1 MTLQKHA
8 FHGSRPLRR
17 PSLRLT
23 RRVAAL
29 LALLAVGAVAGQEAA
44 VFRRSL
50 DRIASLDPA
59 QAASVYAGRAVGL
72 VYETLVEYDYAARP
86 YRLIPGLVE
95 SLPEVTDEGRV
106 YTFRLVTNAWFD
118 ADPCFG
124 LAQDGPAA
132 RPMRRRVQAQDVVFS
147 LKRLA
152 DAKLASSGAWL
163 VKDQILGM
171 RAFAEQSAGAAP
183 TDYSLRVDGL
193 RALDDRTVRI
203 ELVRP
208 SPEFVW
214 MMAMPY
220 AAVVPHEAVESYGKD
235 FGARAVGSAA
245 YRLASWRRNY
255 EMIFD
260 RVPEWRGWAGASGR
274 PFDRICYRVMDD
286 ASTQWLSFLA
296 GELDFLGEIA
306 RDNWDAVIGS
316 DGTLAPALSR
326 RGVRLHGLATLEVA
340 YVAFNCEDPVV
351 GHNPAL
357 RRALNCAFDGARWEA
372 FYNHRVV
379 RADGAVPPQVAGYLD
394 KPFPWTFDLDRAKAL
409 LAEAGYPGGVDP
421 ATGRRLSLTLDL
433 GRTTQDVRET
443 TELLCAFFE
452 RIGIDLQPRYQN
464 WPAFL
469 ERVSRRET
477 QMFRV
482 GWVGD
487 YPDALNFLQ
496 LFYGPN
502 QSPGPNRCNFRDPA
516 FDALYDEAARTP
528 DEAARLELYRR
539 MQAIIRDACPWIFI
553 HFPRAY
559 SLTGPRVDHYLPH
572 DFPYGMEKYL
582 RVGGR

>member
-1 MTLQKHA
+1 MARRRRRL
-8 FHGSRPLRR
+8 LRAWV
-17 PSLRLT
+17 P
-23 RRVAAL
+23 VVL
-29 LALLAVGAVAGQEAA
+29 LASGVALGQGES

-50 DRIASLDPA
+50 DRVASLDPVE
-59 QAASVYAGRAVGL
+59 AASVYAGRAVGL

-86 YRLIPGLVE
+86 YRLTPGLAE
-95 SLPEVTDEGRV
+95 ALPVTETDGRV
-106 YTFRLVTNAWFD
+106 YTFRMVTNAWFV

-124 LAQDGPAA
+124 TAPDGTPL
-132 RPMRRRVQAQDVVFS
+132 RRRVTAEDVVFS

-152 DAKLASSGAWL
+152 DAKLASPGAWL
-163 VKDQILGM
+163 VKDQIAGM
-171 RAFAEQSAGAAP
+171 RTFAERSAGAAP
-183 TDYSLRVDGL
+183 TDYSLPVAGL
-193 RALDDRTVRI
+193 RAVDSRTVRI

-208 SPEFVW
+208 SPEFMW
-214 MMAMPY
+214 TLAMPY
-220 AAVVPHEAVESYGKD
+220 AAVVPREAVEKYGRD
-235 FGARAVGSAA
+235 FSGRAIGSAA

-255 EMIFD
+255 EMVFE
-260 RVPEWRGWAGASGR
+260 RVPEWRGWAALAGR

-286 ASTQWLSFLA
+286 VSTQWLAFLA

-306 RDNWDAVIGS
+306 RDNWDAVIEAG
-316 DGTLAPALSR
+316 GTLAPALVK
-326 RGVRLHGLATLEVA
+326 RGVRLHSMETLEVA
-340 YVAFNCEDPVV
+340 YVAFNFDDPVV
-351 GHNPAL
+351 GPNPAL

-372 FYNHRVV
+372 FYNGRVV
-379 RADGAVPPQVAGYLD
+379 RADGPVPPQVAGYL
-394 KPFPWTFDLDRAKAL
+394 KAPFPWVFDLARARAL

-421 ATGRRLSLTLDL
+421 KTGRRLVLTLDL
-433 GRTTQDVRET
+433 GRTTQDVRES
-443 TELLCAFFE
+443 TELMCAFFE

-469 ERVSRRET
+469 QRISRRET
-477 QMFRV
+477 QMFRI

-516 FDALYDEAARTP
+516 FDALYDEAARTT

-539 MQAIIRDACPWIFI
+539 MQAIIREACPWIFV

-559 SLTGPRVDHYLPH
+559 SLCGPRVGNYLPH
-572 DFPYGMEKYL
+572 DFPYGMEKHL
-582 RVGGR
+582 RVNGP

>member
-1 MTLQKHA
+1 MTNDRETPERSGVA
-8 FHGSRPLRR
+8 PRRISRAAW
-17 PSLRLT
+17 
-23 RRVAAL
+23 VAVLFLPL
-29 LALLAVGAVAGQEAA
+29 LAAGVAVGQEVA

-50 DRIASLDPA
+50 DRVASLDPA
-59 QAASVYAGRAVGL
+59 EAASVYASRAVCL
-72 VYETLVEYDYAARP
+72 VYETLLEYDYAARP
-86 YRLIPGLVE
+86 YRLTPGLAE
-95 SLPEVTDEGRV
+95 ALPEVSPDGRV
-106 YTFRLVTNAWFD
+106 YTFRLVTNAWFS

-124 LAQDGPAA
+124 RGADNAPL
-132 RPMRRRVQAQDVVFS
+132 RRRVTAADVVFS

-152 DAKLASSGAWL
+152 DAQVASSGAWL
-163 VKDQILGM
+163 VKDSILGM
-171 RAFAEQSAGAAP
+171 RAFAERSAGNPP
-183 TDYSLRVDGL
+183 TDYSLPVAGL

-203 ELVRP
+203 ELARP
-208 SPEFVW
+208 NPSFVW
-214 MMAMPY
+214 TLAMAY
-220 AAVVPHEAVESYGKD
+220 AAVVPHEAVTAYGRA
-235 FGARAVGSAA
+235 FGSRAVGSAA

-255 EMIFD
+255 EMVFERI
-260 RVPEWRGWAGASGR
+260 PEWRGWPGLPGR

-306 RDNWDAVIGS
+306 RDNWDAVIRQ
-316 DGTLAPALSR
+316 DGALAPGLVG
-326 RGVRLHGLATLEVA
+326 RGARLHSLATLEVA
-340 YVAFNCEDPVV
+340 YVAFNFDDPVV
-351 GHNPAL
+351 GPNLAL

-372 FYNHRVV
+372 FYNGRVT

-394 KPFPWTFDLDRAKAL
+394 APFPWTFDLDRARAL
-409 LAEAGYPGGVDP
+409 LADAGYPGGRDP
-421 ATGRRLSLTLDL
+421 ATGRRLALTLDL
-433 GRTTQDVRET
+433 GRTSQDVRES
-443 TELLCAFFE
+443 TELLCAFFD

-469 ERVSRRET
+469 QRVSRRET
-477 QMFRV
+477 QMFRI

-516 FDALYDEAARTP
+516 FDALYEEAERTA
-528 DEAARLELYRR
+528 DEAARLELYRK

-559 SLTGPRVDHYLPH
+559 SLCGPRVNHYIPH
-572 DFPYGMEKYL
+572 DFPYGMEKHL

>member
-1 MTLQKHA
+1 M
-8 FHGSRPLRR
+8 
-17 PSLRLT
+17 T
-23 RRVAAL
+23 RRGPCAWSCGRAVLLFTAL
-29 LALLAVGAVAGQEAA
+29 LVALRAADAADAGRDAA

-50 DRIASLDPA
+50 DRFASLDPA
-59 QAASVYAGRAVGL
+59 QAASVYASRAVGL

-86 YRLIPGLVE
+86 YRLIPGLAE
-95 SLPEVTDEGRV
+95 ALPEVTGEGRV
-106 YTFRLVTNAWFD
+106 YTFRLVTNAWFHAD
-118 ADPCFG
+118 ACFG
-124 LAQDGPAA
+124 RGADGAP
-132 RPMRRRVQAQDVVFS
+132 RRRQVSAADVVFS
-147 LKRLA
+147 LARLA

-171 RAFAEQSAGAAP
+171 RAFAEASAGSTP
-183 TDYSLRVDGL
+183 TDYSLPIDGL

-214 MMAMPY
+214 TMAMAY
-220 AAVVPHEAVESYGKD
+220 AAIVPREAVLAYGSD
-235 FGARAVGSAA
+235 FGGCSVGSAA

-255 EMIFD
+255 EMVFE
-260 RVPEWRGWAGASGR
+260 RVSDWRGWTGTQGR

-286 ASTQWLSFLA
+286 VSTQWLSFLA

-306 RDNWDAVIGS
+306 RDNWDAVIEQG
-316 DGTLAPALSR
+316 GMLAPALVA
-326 RGVRLHGLATLEVA
+326 RGVRLHSMATLEVA
-340 YVAFNCEDPVV
+340 YVAFNFDDPVV
-351 GHNPAL
+351 GPNPAL

-372 FYNHRVV
+372 FYNGRVV

-394 KPFPWTFDLDRAKAL
+394 APFPWAFDLERARAL
-409 LAEAGYPGGVDP
+409 LAEAGYPGGIDP
-421 ATGRRLSLTLDL
+421 ATGRRLALTLDL

-443 TELLCAFFE
+443 TELMCAFFE

-469 ERVSRRET
+469 QRVSRRET
-477 QMFRV
+477 QMFRI

-502 QSPGPNRCNFRDPA
+502 QSPGPNRCNFRDAA
-516 FDALYDEAARTP
+516 FDALYDTAARTT
-528 DEAARLELYRR
+528 DEVSRLELYRQ
-539 MQAIIRDACPWIFI
+539 MQAIIRDACPWIFV

-559 SLTGPRVDHYLPH
+559 SLCGPRVGHYIPH

-582 RVGGR
+582 RVDPGR

>member
-1 MTLQKHA
+1 MIVLKHTR
-8 FHGSRPLRR
+8 SEPLPLRQAG
-17 PSLRLT
+17 LRG
-23 RRVAAL
+23 RRRAAAL
-29 LALLAVGAVAGQEAA
+29 LALLALLAAVAASGQEAA

-50 DRIASLDPA
+50 DRVASLDPA

-72 VYETLVEYDYAARP
+72 VYETLVEYDYEARP
-86 YRLIPGLVE
+86 YRLIPGLAE
-95 SLPEVTDEGRV
+95 SLPEVADGGRV

-124 LAQDGPAA
+124 LTPDGRAQ
-132 RPMRRRVQAQDVVFS
+132 RRRVEARDVVFS

-171 RAFAEQSAGAAP
+171 RAFAERSAGGAP
-183 TDYSLRVDGL
+183 TDYSLRVEGL

-214 MMAMPY
+214 TLAMPY
-220 AAVVPHEAVESYGKD
+220 AAAVPQEAVERYGRD
-235 FGARAVGSAA
+235 FGTRAVGSAA

-255 EMIFD
+255 EMVFE
-260 RVPEWRGWAGASGR
+260 RVPAWRGWAGASGR
-274 PFDRICYRVMDD
+274 PFDRISYRVMED

-306 RDNWDAVIGS
+306 RDNWDAVIGP
-316 DGTLAPALSR
+316 DGTLAPALVR
-326 RGVRLHGLATLEVA
+326 RGVRLHSLATLEVA
-340 YVAFNCEDPVV
+340 YVAFNFEDPVV
-351 GHNPAL
+351 GRNPAL

-372 FYNHRVV
+372 FYNNRVV
-379 RADGAVPPQVAGYLD
+379 RADGAVPPQVAGHLD
-394 KPFPWTFDLDRAKAL
+394 ESFPWAFDLERARAL

-477 QMFRV
+477 QMFRI

-502 QSPGPNRCNFRDPA
+502 QTPGPNRCNFRDPA
-516 FDALYDEAARTP
+516 FDALYDEAVRTP
-528 DEAARLELYRR
+528 GEAERLDLYRR
-539 MQAIIRDACPWIFI
+539 MQAIIREACPWIFI

-559 SLTGPRVDHYLPH
+559 SLSGPRVERYIPH